1 MRKNIAFNWIVLL
14 LCICNISIAQGVY
27 PADGVY
33 FTFESFRAGKSELV
47 KGDLFR
53 DSKGVQPVASMKQ
66 WFTTS
71 DLYYAKDSAGI
82 ASMIDI
88 PVWGYVEN
96 GTVHVFLNGR
106 FHKILLFG
114 TISYFKESY
123 PIVKGQMTPVVTDAR
138 TTSTYRLL
146 DMHTGRIGTYEPG
159 RLETLMRNDE
169 ELLNAFRA
177 LGSAKTKQ
185 RQMYS
190 FIERYNKKHPIQAGS
205 IGQ

>member
-1 MRKNIAFNWIVLL
+1 MRKNISFVWIVLFL
-14 LCICNISIAQGVY
+14 FICAKSRAQGVY
-27 PADGVY
+27 PTDGVY
-33 FTFESFRAGKSELV
+33 FSFESFRAGTPELV
-47 KGDLFR
+47 KDKLFR
-53 DSKGVQPVASMKQ
+53 DSKGAQPVASIKQ
-66 WFTTS
+66 WFTTQ
-71 DLYYAKDSAGI
+71 DLYYTSGPDGMS
-82 ASMIDI
+82 SMIDK

-96 GTVHVFLNGR
+96 SVIHVFLNGR

-138 TTSTYRLL
+138 TTSTYRLM

-159 RLETLMRNDE
+159 RLETLMRDDE
-169 ELLNAFRA
+169 ELLTAFRA

-190 FIERYNKKHPIQAGS
+190 FIERYNKKHPILPTTTEK
-205 IGQ
+205 